1 MGEWEAARD
10 GALPELVREAD
21 IRGVVH
27 AHSTYSDGADTVEA
41 MARACREAG
50 YGYLVLCDHS
60 RSAFYAG
67 GLPEEAVLRQH
78 DEIDRLNGGLAPFRI
93 LKGIETEILR
103 DGSLDYPDEFLAR
116 FEFVIAS
123 IHSSFQMPRE
133 EMTAR
138 ILRAL
143 AHPMVDLVGHPTGRL
158 VLGRPG
164 YQVDVDALID
174 GAARWGKA
182 LELNAHPY
190 RLDLDWRRCRRARER
205 GVPVSINPDAHETA
219 GIRDIR
225 YGVMVARKGWLRR
238 EDVLNARG
246 ARSCWPGGR
255 RGCAHDPPRNAESI
269 RAGGHPG
276 PGVGLPRGD
285 RRPGRRRSRPLPG
298 EPGAR
303 CPELARRGPAVRCGT
318 SGGGHRAAA
327 GGGRPAGLQAADR
340 RPGRPGAVY
349 QGDRVW
355 LGGPVPAGTE
365 ARRIPL
371 DFAEIDCRPRAG
383 DELLLR
389 DGRIRLAV
397 VRAAGDGCLC
407 SVTSGGEAVGRMGV
421 ALAGEAGVR
430 VRRSL
435 PQDLLKRCLRG
446 GVRAFLLSYCEE
458 AADVSEVEEACRAL
472 GVEGVRLIPKIE
484 TLRAL
489 DNLPAILEACDTL
502 CIARGDLGTQV
513 ALPDLPGVERRLLAE
528 ARAAGR
534 RAWVAG
540 EVLGGFARAAS
551 ASRGEL
557 AGVWSALDHGAAGFI
572 LSDETAVG
580 PDPAGAVRL
589 LKELAKAWSRRS
601 ATGTSNIGH

>member
-1 MGEWEAARD
+1 MGASGLPGGRVNKKEIAQVLDEMALLMDIRGENPFKVRAYANAARLLTGLDPAEFDQHVREGTLGSVRGIGKNLSARIHGLAEEGFLYEFEDLKKSVPPGLILMLQIPGLGPKKIKAVYEQLRLDTVADLETACREGRVQSLPGFGAKTEARILAGIRQLAERSGRYLFSLALEAAERLMAALSGTPEVGAVHLAGSLRRGQETVRDIDLAVATRSPEAVGRALAVLPGVREVRAAGPGVFRVALVEYPPADVVCCPPERLGTTLFLATGSRAHLSGPGGGGEAREEEAAPEVLPALPDFVDEEALYRSRGCAWIPPELREGWGEWEAARD

-21 IRGVVH
+21 VRGVVH

-103 DGSLDYPDEFLAR
+103 DGSLDYPDEFLSR

-190 RLDLDWRRCRRARER
+190 RLDLDWRRCRQARER

-246 ARSCWPGGR
+246 W
-255 RGCAHDPPRNAESI
+255 E
-269 RAGGHPG
+269 
-276 PGVGLPRGD
+276 
-285 RRPGRRRSRPLPG
+285 
-298 EPGAR
+298 
-303 CPELARRGPAVRCGT
+303 
-318 SGGGHRAAA
+318 
-327 GGGRPAGLQAADR
+327 
-340 RPGRPGAVY
+340 
-349 QGDRVW
+349 
-355 LGGPVPAGTE
+355 
-365 ARRIPL
+365 
-371 DFAEIDCRPRAG
+371 
-383 DELLLR
+383 ELLAWR
-389 DGRIRLAV
+389 
-397 VRAAGDGCLC
+397 
-407 SVTSGGEAVGRMGV
+407 
-421 ALAGEAGVR
+421 
-430 VRRSL
+430 
-435 PQDLLKRCLRG
+435 K
-446 GVRAFLLSYCEE
+446 
-458 AADVSEVEEACRAL
+458 
-472 GVEGVRLIPKIE
+472 
-484 TLRAL
+484 
-489 DNLPAILEACDTL
+489 
-502 CIARGDLGTQV
+502 ARGQ
-513 ALPDLPGVERRLLAE
+513 A
-528 ARAAGR
+528 
-534 RAWVAG
+534 
-540 EVLGGFARAAS
+540 
-551 ASRGEL
+551 
-557 AGVWSALDHGAAGFI
+557 
-572 LSDETAVG
+572 
-580 PDPAGAVRL
+580 
-589 LKELAKAWSRRS
+589 
-601 ATGTSNIGH
+601 

>member
-1 MGEWEAARD
+1 MNKKEIAQVLDEMALLMDIRGENPFKVKAYANAARLLTGMDPEEFERLVREGSLASVRGIGKNLSARIHALAEEGYVYEFEDLKKSVPPGLILMLQIPGLGPKKIKAVFEQLHIDTVEGLEKACREGRVQSLPGFGAKTESRILEGIRQLEERAGRYLFSLALAAAESLMSSVARAPGVESVHLAGSLRRGAETVCDIDMVVTTRNPETVGRALADLAGVREISEPEPGMFRLSLADAPPADLACCPPERLGTALFQATGSRAHLAGLVGGKPQETEVQPLADFADEEALYRSRGCAWIQPELREGWGEWEAARAGD
-10 GALPELVREAD
+10 LPELVREQD

-78 DEIDRLNGGLAPFRI
+78 DEIDRLNAALAPFRI
-93 LKGIETEILR
+93 VKGIETEILR

-190 RLDLDWRRCRRARER
+190 RLDLDWRRCRLARER
-205 GVPVSINPDAHETA
+205 GVPVSINPDAHEAA

-246 ARSCWPGGR
+246 W
-255 RGCAHDPPRNAESI
+255 E
-269 RAGGHPG
+269 
-276 PGVGLPRGD
+276 
-285 RRPGRRRSRPLPG
+285 
-298 EPGAR
+298 
-303 CPELARRGPAVRCGT
+303 
-318 SGGGHRAAA
+318 
-327 GGGRPAGLQAADR
+327 
-340 RPGRPGAVY
+340 
-349 QGDRVW
+349 
-355 LGGPVPAGTE
+355 
-365 ARRIPL
+365 
-371 DFAEIDCRPRAG
+371 
-383 DELLLR
+383 ELLAWR
-389 DGRIRLAV
+389 KA
-397 VRAAGDGCLC
+397 
-407 SVTSGGEAVGRMGV
+407 
-421 ALAGEAGVR
+421 R
-430 VRRSL
+430 V
-435 PQDLLKRCLRG
+435 Q
-446 GVRAFLLSYCEE
+446 A
-458 AADVSEVEEACRAL
+458 
-472 GVEGVRLIPKIE
+472 
-484 TLRAL
+484 
-489 DNLPAILEACDTL
+489 
-502 CIARGDLGTQV
+502 
-513 ALPDLPGVERRLLAE
+513 
-528 ARAAGR
+528 
-534 RAWVAG
+534 
-540 EVLGGFARAAS
+540 
-551 ASRGEL
+551 
-557 AGVWSALDHGAAGFI
+557 
-572 LSDETAVG
+572 
-580 PDPAGAVRL
+580 
-589 LKELAKAWSRRS
+589 
-601 ATGTSNIGH
+601 

>member
-1 MGEWEAARD
+1 MNKKEIAQVLDEMALLMDIRGENPFKVKAYANAARLLTGLDPEEFDRHVREGTLGSVRGIGKNLSARIHGLAEEGFLYEFEDLKKSVPPGLILMLQIPGLGPKKIKAVYEQLHIETVADLETACREGRVQSLPGFGAKTEGRILEGIRQLAERSGRYLFSLALEAAERLLAALSGAPDAESVHLAGSLRRGHETVCDIDLVVATRDPAAVGRALAALPGVREAREAGPGVFRVTLADGPPADVACCPPERLGTALFLATGSRAHLAELGGGEIQEAEILPLADFADEEALYRSRDCAWIPPELREGWGEWEAARD

-246 ARSCWPGGR
+246 C
-255 RGCAHDPPRNAESI
+255 E
-269 RAGGHPG
+269 
-276 PGVGLPRGD
+276 
-285 RRPGRRRSRPLPG
+285 
-298 EPGAR
+298 
-303 CPELARRGPAVRCGT
+303 
-318 SGGGHRAAA
+318 
-327 GGGRPAGLQAADR
+327 
-340 RPGRPGAVY
+340 
-349 QGDRVW
+349 
-355 LGGPVPAGTE
+355 
-365 ARRIPL
+365 
-371 DFAEIDCRPRAG
+371 
-383 DELLLR
+383 ELLAWR
-389 DGRIRLAV
+389 QAR
-397 VRAAGDGCLC
+397 VRA
-407 SVTSGGEAVGRMGV
+407 
-421 ALAGEAGVR
+421 
-430 VRRSL
+430 
-435 PQDLLKRCLRG
+435 
-446 GVRAFLLSYCEE
+446 
-458 AADVSEVEEACRAL
+458 
-472 GVEGVRLIPKIE
+472 
-484 TLRAL
+484 
-489 DNLPAILEACDTL
+489 
-502 CIARGDLGTQV
+502 
-513 ALPDLPGVERRLLAE
+513 
-528 ARAAGR
+528 
-534 RAWVAG
+534 
-540 EVLGGFARAAS
+540 
-551 ASRGEL
+551 
-557 AGVWSALDHGAAGFI
+557 
-572 LSDETAVG
+572 
-580 PDPAGAVRL
+580 
-589 LKELAKAWSRRS
+589 
-601 ATGTSNIGH
+601 